1 MENDEAVG
9 AGTSR
14 RNLPCAQIRA
24 DRLEGCRC
32 GVAFT
37 GGGRSTAGANGG
49 SARGGRAASGGAFD
63 GRSGVVAG
71 PLDSRPR
78 VVGGAFDSR
87 SGVVGGTL
95 DSRPSVV
102 GAALDRRHGL
112 VAGSLDRM
120 PDLMAGILVGFRSPG
135 RLFQRLDFQRS
146 ACGGIKSTFGV
157 SAARKNKRN
166 R

>member
-9 AGTSR
+9 AGSGR

-24 DRLEGCRC
+24 DRLERCCC
-32 GVAFT
+32 GVAFA
-37 GGGRSTAGANGG
+37 GGGRSTAGADGG
-49 SARGGRAASGGAFD
+49 SVRGGPATSATFGGALD
-63 GRSGVVAG
+63 GRSGAVAG

-78 VVGGAFDSR
+78 VVGGA
-87 SGVVGGTL
+87 L
-95 DSRPSVV
+95 DS
-102 GAALDRRHGL
+102 RHGL
-112 VAGSLDRM
+112 VAGPLDRM
-120 PDLMAGILVGFRSPG
+120 PDLMAGILVGFRGPG

-157 SAARKNKRN
+157 SAAGKNKRN